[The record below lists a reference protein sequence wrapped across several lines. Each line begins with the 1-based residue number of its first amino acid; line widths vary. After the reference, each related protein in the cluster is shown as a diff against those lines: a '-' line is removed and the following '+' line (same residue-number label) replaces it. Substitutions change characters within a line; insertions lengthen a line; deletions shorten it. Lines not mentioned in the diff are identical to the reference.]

1 LEMEELMR
9 RTQASDVPA
18 YAWRHGSLDKVP
30 AARAEVFE
38 IACPECDATLCF
50 ETSILSASLEI
61 ECAGCGG
68 AIALAADGSVRPGLR
83 FPRAV
88 AGS

>member
-1 LEMEELMR
+1 MR

-18 YAWRHGSLDKVP
+18 YAWRHGSLDKIPAVP
-30 AARAEVFE
+30 VEVFE
-38 IACPECDATLCF
+38 LACPECDATLCF
-50 ETSILSASLEI
+50 ETSFLSASPEI
-61 ECAGCGG
+61 ECAGCGC
-68 AIALAADGSVRPGLR
+68 AIALTADGSVRPDLR